1 MSFMKKSAAALVLT
15 GVAAA
20 TSTALAAGFQLT
32 EQSSLGA
39 GRAYAGAGI
48 VGDDLSAVHYNPAG
62 MTLLEGTRF
71 QAGGVWI
78 GINADFDSNN
88 GMADENGRL
97 KGQMIPAGYVTH
109 QVNDKVW
116 LGFAMT
122 VPFGMGTE
130 YSRDWEYGNRGT
142 SAKIYTFDM
151 NPNIAYKVSDFI
163 SVGAGVSVQYAK
175 AKLGMN
181 IGQSGASLL
190 HGKVE
195 ADSWDWGYNL
205 GVMLSP
211 SDKLRFG
218 LSYRSAIKHEA
229 DGDVKL
235 SNVNART
242 LEYMLGQ
249 IDADLAQ
256 YATPIAGLLNGQ
268 TLGTSA
274 TLKTPD
280 TVMLTATWETTEKLR
295 LSGLIRWAN
304 WSNFDD
310 LTLEN
315 EIPSGL
321 GGGVGALN
329 PGLGTAVGVLSGK
342 LKDVTIENKWQDT
355 WLFSV
360 GADYRINDAFT
371 IRGGLAYE
379 TSPIDDQSTRMAVIP
394 DTDRVWLSLGA
405 SWYATKDLQFDV
417 GATYLMGIGD
427 KDLYDGLKSE
437 GGKKVGEYDSL
448 DAYLLGVQMQY
459 RF

>member
-78 GINADFDSNN
+78 ALNADYSGNDGSS
-88 GMADENGRL
+88 ENGRL

-109 QVNDKVW
+109 QVNDKIW

-130 YSRDWEYGNRGT
+130 YDKHWSDNQRGT
-142 SAKIYTFDM
+142 NAKIYTFDM
-151 NPNIAYKVSDFI
+151 NPNIAYKVSDFL
-163 SVGAGVSVQYAK
+163 SVGAGISVQYAK
-175 AKLGMN
+175 AELGMGLHN
-181 IGQSGASLL
+181 KDLGGYIG

-195 ADSWDWGYNL
+195 ADSWDWGFNF
-205 GVMLSP
+205 GVMISP
-211 SDKLRFG
+211 TDKLRFG
-218 LSYRSAIKHEA
+218 LAYRSSIEHEA
-229 DGDVKL
+229 EGDTTISGTNQVL
-235 SNVNART
+235 QNF
-242 LEYMLGQ
+242 LEGQ
-249 IDADLAQ
+249 QFGMTTTIE
-256 YATPIAGLLNGQ
+256 
-268 TLGTSA
+268 
-274 TLKTPD
+274 TPD
-280 TVMLTATWETTEKLR
+280 TVMLTGTWEATDQLR

-304 WSNFDD
+304 WSKFKELNIK
-310 LTLEN
+310 N
-315 EIPSGL
+315 ELPFALANNAL
-321 GGGVGALN
+321 GSKFKSLDIQN
-329 PGLGTAVGVLSGK
+329 
-342 LKDVTIENKWQDT
+342 DWQDT

-360 GADYRINDAFT
+360 GADYKINNAFT
-371 IRGGLAYE
+371 VRGGIAYE

-417 GATYLMGIGD
+417 GATYLMGVGD
-427 KDLYDGLKSE
+427 TDLYNATKDE
-437 GGKKVGEYDSL
+437 GGTKVGEFDSL